1 MSQNNPPGEHQYYA
15 EATALFGEFLLPLK
29 QKITPQLF
37 VELPPEGG
45 YLNQRSCGYRVESV
59 LSYASAYTQVGGNP
73 EVKPD
78 RGLNTL
84 VTAVVE
90 GLNVLDV
97 VTADRVVAQISTEH
111 PKRGGGY
118 IPRVNFL
125 GTRFENLRIAGRK
138 IEPRLNLDLFED
150 KPANDARYTQS
161 PSFVKAVLDQHGT
174 IRQRHSGY
182 ENPIDG
188 LLERFNLVP
197 ENFGN
202 TPPDEEVVEFS
213 LVDAVSDYDEKH
225 CFGHVIRVP
234 HFGTIY
240 LATLKLTHSKCPV
253 DDGYGT
259 KTLLELTMLDIQM
272 GCTATGQV
280 KGPSTKTNGMPT
292 G

>member
-1 MSQNNPPGEHQYYA
+1 MFQNNPQGEHQYYA
-15 EATALFGEFLLPLK
+15 EAKALFGEFLLPLK
-29 QKITPQLF
+29 QKITPQLL
-37 VELPPEGG
+37 VELPTEGG
-45 YLNQRSCGYRVESV
+45 YLNQRSCGFRVESV
-59 LSYASAYTQVGGNP
+59 LSYASAYTQVAGNP
-73 EVKPD
+73 EEKKD

-111 PKRGGGY
+111 PRRGYGY
-118 IPRVNFL
+118 IPKVNFL

-161 PSFVKAVLDQHGT
+161 PSFVQLILEQHGS
-174 IRQRHSGY
+174 IRKLHNESK
-182 ENPIDG
+182 NPIEG

-197 ENFGN
+197 ESFSE

-213 LVDAVSDYDEKH
+213 LVDSVSDYDEKH

-253 DDGYGT
+253 QGGYGT

-272 GCTATGQV
+272 GCTGTGHV
-280 KGPSTKTNGMPT
+280 SASVTKTNGM
-292 G
+292 GG